1 MPKLLYKPN
10 TKELTI
16 TEAAKQLGVS
26 QRTLY
31 RWIQRGFIKTTTAE
45 YPKGSLRI
53 SSSEIRK
60 FKRS

>member
-1 MPKLLYKPN
+1 MPKLLYK
-10 TKELTI
+10 TKVKELTI
-16 TEAAKQLGVS
+16 PEAAEQLGVS

-31 RWIQRGFIKTTTAE
+31 RWIERGFIKATTAE

-53 SSSEIRK
+53 PPGEISK